1 MGQAPPYNHMAT
13 FVYKAI
19 DTQGRQVADSVVA
32 ADRASAI
39 ELICGQS
46 LSPVSIERQDE
57 YQAAGGLARSGRV
70 SKADVEAFTRQLANL
85 LAAGV
90 PLSRALSILSREAAK
105 PATAQLW
112 ATIHDQVTGGLSLA
126 DALSQH
132 PRAFSPVYVA
142 MVRAGET
149 GGFLDVVLE
158 QIATFRSREQDLK
171 NKITSALLYPII
183 LAVLAGGIMVF
194 LLMFFIPRF
203 SQMFAE
209 FGGALPALTRA
220 IVGASRILVGYWFIL
235 VILAALAVF
244 AVQRAL
250 NSEEGR
256 RFLER
261 VMLGSPLFG
270 RAVSRFALVRFC
282 RMLGTLVGA
291 GVPLVAALRVAK
303 EAIGNQVLADTV
315 DGAIEDVQHGTA
327 LARSLESCRVL
338 FPSSVI
344 EMISV
349 AEESSRLDKELVRL
363 AATYEQELDRHLKT
377 LVTLIEPALLF
388 LMAAIVG
395 TIVIGMLLPIF
406 SLQELIR

>member
-1 MGQAPPYNHMAT
+1 MAT
-13 FVYKAI
+13 FTYKAI
-19 DTQGRQVADSVVA
+19 DTNGRQVADTVVA
-32 ADRASAI
+32 PDRAAAI
-39 ELICGQS
+39 DLLFTKS
-46 LSPVSIERQDE
+46 LNPVSVERQEE
-57 YQAAGGLARSGRV
+57 YVAAGGRVRPGRV
-70 SKADVEAFTRQLANL
+70 SKGDVEAFTRQLANL

-90 PLSRALSILSREAAK
+90 PLSRALNILSREASK
-105 PATAQLW
+105 PATARLW
-112 ATIHDQVTGGLSLA
+112 ATVHDHVTGGMSLA
-126 DALSQH
+126 DALSLH
-132 PRAFSPVYVA
+132 PRAFSAVYVA

-171 NKITSALLYPII
+171 NKITSALLYPAI

-209 FGGALPALTRA
+209 FGGSLPALTRA
-220 IVGASRILVGYWFIL
+220 IVGASQLLVKYWFLL
-235 VILAALAVF
+235 VLIAV
-244 AVQRAL
+244 AVIFGIRRAL
-250 NSEEGR
+250 SSEEGR

-261 VMLGSPLFG
+261 AMLGSPLFG
-270 RAVSRFALVRFC
+270 RAVARFALVRFS

-315 DGAIEDVQHGTA
+315 DGAIEDVQHGKA
-327 LARSLESCRVL
+327 LARSLEGCRVL

-363 AATYEQELDRHLKT
+363 AANYEQELDRYLKM
-377 LVTLIEPALLF
+377 LVTMIEPALLF
-388 LMAAIVG
+388 IMAALVG

>member
-1 MGQAPPYNHMAT
+1 MAT

-32 ADRASAI
+32 PDRASAI
-39 ELICGQS
+39 ELVCNKS
-46 LSPVSIERQDE
+46 LSPISLERQDD
-57 YQAAGGLARSGRV
+57 YAAAGGRTRGGRV
-70 SKADVEAFTRQLANL
+70 SKGDVEAFTRQLANL

-90 PLSRALSILSREAAK
+90 PLSRALSILSREASK
-105 PATAQLW
+105 PATAQLL
-112 ATIHDQVTGGLSLA
+112 ATVHDQVTGGMSLA
-126 DALSQH
+126 DALSLH

-149 GGFLDVVLE
+149 GGFLDVVLD

-171 NKITSALLYPII
+171 NKITSALLYPSI
-183 LAVLAGGIMVF
+183 LALLAGGIMVF

-209 FGGALPALTRA
+209 FGGSLPALTRA
-220 IVGASRILVGYWFIL
+220 IVAASRFLVGYWFIL
-235 VILAALAVF
+235 VILVALAIFGVR
-244 AVQRAL
+244 RAL
-250 NSEEGR
+250 TSEEGR

-261 VMLGSPLFG
+261 LMLQSPLFG
-270 RAVSRFALVRFC
+270 RAVSRFALVRFS

-327 LARSLESCRVL
+327 LARSLEGCRVL

-388 LMAAIVG
+388 LMAALVG